1 VAFFLSFPNRL
12 GSRLLVDDHF
22 LLLFLGAIQAK
33 EEKKK
38 KKSWRYLLRKEE
50 KMVEDI
56 RFGLW
61 SENFCCCFCLV
72 YGQSSHEE
80 NETLCF
86 DSSDLISSRYLI

>member
-38 KKSWRYLLRKEE
+38 KKELALL
-50 KMVEDI
+50 I
-56 RFGLW
+56 
-61 SENFCCCFCLV
+61 
-72 YGQSSHEE
+72 
-80 NETLCF
+80 T
-86 DSSDLISSRYLI
+86 